1 MKKTI
6 CLNMIVKNESHII
19 ESTLQNILDHLPI
32 DYWIISDTGSTD
44 DTREIITNFFKGK
57 DIPGELFQD
66 EWRDFGYNRTKA
78 LEHTFNKT
86 DYVFIFDADDL
97 IHGDFILPIQM
108 DKDKYNIPFEK
119 PTFYYRPILV
129 SNRMKWKYNG
139 VLHEYIVNV
148 DPILSEEHLYGN
160 YYIESRRIGSR
171 SKNPDKYLNDAM
183 VLEKGFFDEN
193 DDIGLKNRYAY
204 YCAQSYQDAGK
215 YEKAIKW
222 FEKTLTLDY
231 SPQYK
236 YCACIRAGNCYNEL
250 KQFDK
255 SIIMWGKSY
264 EYDNERLEGI
274 VKTMEYYYNKG
285 IHFMVSSLYNKFKHI
300 SLDNI
305 IETNKIFLDH
315 SKYIEMHYYA
325 SISGCYCNE
334 RKSAYDACKYL
345 LLNNWKFIENTISN
359 LQFYIPQFKQ
369 DSDKK
374 PLVDFFIHYIN
385 NGSRTIAERE
395 NAWKIIKDIMKEEYP
410 DKYDLLEKTI
420 NKKSINEKTIDKSIK
435 YVSSNKILVYTGW
448 MTHLWNESHLDK
460 KALGGSEKAVAYLTR
475 ELPKNYEIIVSGDV
489 EEGIFDNVTY
499 IHQNKLQSLLDETEF
514 HTIIVSRNI
523 SFFEKFKNSKCFQ
536 LILSLHDTYIL
547 NNGNNPNSLLDMYN
561 DNIDKFITLT
571 PWHKSNTITV
581 YPSINP
587 DKIKIINNGID
598 VSQFNDNNSN
608 NKIKNNFIWSSR
620 SERGLHIML
629 DLWREI
635 IDKLPDATLDIC
647 SYGDFPKDNAD
658 NKMMEIINNFDSI
671 THHGKLNTNELYDLM
686 AKSEY
691 WLYTNTFPETS
702 CITAMEM
709 LMSEVIC
716 LYYPLAGLL
725 DTIGDYGLPVKQ
737 GEEIETLVNL
747 TTEKKVLM
755 REKGKEYALSCSW
768 KNRAVEWSTMLG
780 MNNNNNRIGIFNS
793 FPFHYEMFGFILNYA
808 QNNNIEVDIFT
819 NQNNNLGWMDFYKE
833 KFNNFNII
841 DFNIFEGNTS
851 DYFLYFLSTDDD
863 PAFNSE
869 WKSDNVICLNHYY
882 KIRNH
887 NFKHYL
893 NVANFKDSSLEY
905 SYPCYPLIN
914 YQDKIQNNTVCVIG
928 GGYGFNNNVINKLYS
943 KDKIK
948 LYIFTR
954 KICNI
959 NISNIDIN
967 KFDIHFIEDIETK
980 EMIKKLKQSSYVL
993 LNYND
998 NHDLN
1003 TGNSCSGSLQLA
1015 LSTLC
1020 KPIIINTA
1028 NQYLKIEN
1036 ALEFDMN
1043 SNEYIVLDEEIN
1055 FELLEEERSKYID
1068 KFYKYMDEFQ
1078 STIYLRILSNE
1089 GVSNNLET
1097 WMNTDNLKYMYNKPV
1112 ILTNSNNFTHAI
1124 IINDYKPKLTI
1135 PKENVIGLSHEPNQL
1150 LFNFTDNKEIFIN
1163 YTKQHIS
1170 HYFIGDQQDLQHPFI
1185 EGQTFLLSNKDDFY
1199 YKLKYNFCSVV
1210 ISKKNQ
1216 GFNYK
1221 YRHDLVKAILQ
1232 TDLPIDIYGYAT
1244 ESEEYKKYNDCR
1256 IKHSLE
1262 WSENN
1267 PFGTIPF

>member
-44 DTREIITNFFKGK
+44 DTREIITKFFKEK

-78 LEHTFNKT
+78 LEHAFNKT

-305 IETNKIFLDH
+305 VETNKIFLDH

-420 NKKSINEKTIDKSIK
+420 NKKSINEKTINEKSISKKNIDKNSK
-435 YVSSNKILVYTGW
+435 YATSNKILVYTGW
-448 MTHLWNESHLDK
+448 MTHLWNESHL
-460 KALGGSEKAVAYLTR
+460 G
-475 ELPKNYEIIVSGDV
+475 
-489 EEGIFDNVTY
+489 
-499 IHQNKLQSLLDETEF
+499 Q
-514 HTIIVSRNI
+514 
-523 SFFEKFKNSKCFQ
+523 
-536 LILSLHDTYIL
+536 
-547 NNGNNPNSLLDMYN
+547 
-561 DNIDKFITLT
+561 
-571 PWHKSNTITV
+571 KSV
-581 YPSINP
+581 RWCR
-587 DKIKIINNGID
+587 K
-598 VSQFNDNNSN
+598 
-608 NKIKNNFIWSSR
+608 
-620 SERGLHIML
+620 
-629 DLWREI
+629 
-635 IDKLPDATLDIC
+635 
-647 SYGDFPKDNAD
+647 
-658 NKMMEIINNFDSI
+658 
-671 THHGKLNTNELYDLM
+671 
-686 AKSEY
+686 
-691 WLYTNTFPETS
+691 
-702 CITAMEM
+702 
-709 LMSEVIC
+709 
-716 LYYPLAGLL
+716 
-725 DTIGDYGLPVKQ
+725 
-737 GEEIETLVNL
+737 
-747 TTEKKVLM
+747 
-755 REKGKEYALSCSW
+755 SCS
-768 KNRAVEWSTMLG
+768 
-780 MNNNNNRIGIFNS
+780 
-793 FPFHYEMFGFILNYA
+793 
-808 QNNNIEVDIFT
+808 
-819 NQNNNLGWMDFYKE
+819 
-833 KFNNFNII
+833 
-841 DFNIFEGNTS
+841 
-851 DYFLYFLSTDDD
+851 
-863 PAFNSE
+863 
-869 WKSDNVICLNHYY
+869 
-882 KIRNH
+882 
-887 NFKHYL
+887 
-893 NVANFKDSSLEY
+893 
-905 SYPCYPLIN
+905 
-914 YQDKIQNNTVCVIG
+914 
-928 GGYGFNNNVINKLYS
+928 
-943 KDKIK
+943 
-948 LYIFTR
+948 
-954 KICNI
+954 
-959 NISNIDIN
+959 
-967 KFDIHFIEDIETK
+967 
-980 EMIKKLKQSSYVL
+980 
-993 LNYND
+993 
-998 NHDLN
+998 
-1003 TGNSCSGSLQLA
+1003 
-1015 LSTLC
+1015 
-1020 KPIIINTA
+1020 
-1028 NQYLKIEN
+1028 
-1036 ALEFDMN
+1036 
-1043 SNEYIVLDEEIN
+1043 
-1055 FELLEEERSKYID
+1055 
-1068 KFYKYMDEFQ
+1068 
-1078 STIYLRILSNE
+1078 
-1089 GVSNNLET
+1089 
-1097 WMNTDNLKYMYNKPV
+1097 
-1112 ILTNSNNFTHAI
+1112 
-1124 IINDYKPKLTI
+1124 
-1135 PKENVIGLSHEPNQL
+1135 
-1150 LFNFTDNKEIFIN
+1150 LFNCVN
-1163 YTKQHIS
+1163 YPKTMK
-1170 HYFIGDQQDLQHPFI
+1170 
-1185 EGQTFLLSNKDDFY
+1185 LL
-1199 YKLKYNFCSVV
+1199 
-1210 ISKKNQ
+1210 
-1216 GFNYK
+1216 
-1221 YRHDLVKAILQ
+1221 
-1232 TDLPIDIYGYAT
+1232 
-1244 ESEEYKKYNDCR
+1244 
-1256 IKHSLE
+1256 
-1262 WSENN
+1262 
-1267 PFGTIPF
+1267 